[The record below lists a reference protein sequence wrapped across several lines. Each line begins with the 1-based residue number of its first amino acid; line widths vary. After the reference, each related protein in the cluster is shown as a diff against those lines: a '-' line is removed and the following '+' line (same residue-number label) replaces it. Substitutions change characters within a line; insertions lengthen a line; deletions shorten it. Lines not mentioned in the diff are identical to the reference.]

1 MFQYNIC
8 IISVS
13 TLSYPSSP
21 SPSLPLPLPLSLSL
35 SLSLSPLPSPSS
47 CLGTRMQSGPES
59 VSDKLSSLDLKGRD
73 ITVKQVDVTDSEALG
88 QLMKDKDLCIR

>member
-1 MFQYNIC
+1 
-8 IISVS
+8 
-13 TLSYPSSP
+13 
-21 SPSLPLPLPLSLSL
+21 
-35 SLSLSPLPSPSS
+35 
-47 CLGTRMQSGPES
+47 MQSGPES